1 MMDPDKGLERLYE
14 QRERYIKD
22 VQFFRCHL
30 REETTLKT
38 LQLRKSI
45 RKDICREDVWK
56 IERLILKS
64 VIRKKGKSIGFISK
78 QIKSLKKD
86 LNQNLILDSYKNKN
100 YIKNKNTK
108 LFKLFGYPLQEE
120 SVEWQKN
127 LVQNLSSKEIPE
139 DYMRFLSYGAEEK
152 DEIRIKICEDLKKL
166 EIKKGRIQDHRA
178 RHYIENKK
186 QEIISEGSFKK
197 LEKDPF
203 NEIQRTLT
211 RKLKKF
217 VKEGHI
223 QASQSKEILSKEN
236 VRIPKLTVRIKTHKQ
251 NKCRPIIDFRFTLL
265 YNLEIFIKK
274 ILQDIQISKYAV
286 KNADD
291 LITKLQK
298 GVILSNYKLMSLD
311 ITSMYPSITKDMIL
325 SSLRKYG
332 VPDYLK
338 DLITFTLDN
347 NYFTVK
353 EKNFYRQTEGISMG
367 SVIGPKLAEIYM
379 LDVDM
384 ILSTLNGVMFFA
396 RTTNIDKRKE
406 EIEDTHKKYILNG
419 YPKRLLNDWFHRF
432 LRNRF
437 KVKRCQEIIKYVS
450 FPYIKG
456 IYEKYNNFFNHKLI
470 RLAPS
475 LNNRLSNMMIIR
487 NNAKD
492 ILEEEGVVYRIEC
505 TCNNPSFYVGET
517 KRRLRIRLSEHL
529 AAVRLKMSNSPVFQH
544 CNSNNCQININK
556 LKIIFKEKN
565 IVKRKVK
572 EHFAIIMQNN
582 NVNLNTGM
590 LTAACWEFFVNCI
603 SGSSMS

>member
-1 MMDPDKGLERLYE
+1 
-14 QRERYIKD
+14 
-22 VQFFRCHL
+22 
-30 REETTLKT
+30 
-38 LQLRKSI
+38 
-45 RKDICREDVWK
+45 
-56 IERLILKS
+56 
-64 VIRKKGKSIGFISK
+64 
-78 QIKSLKKD
+78 
-86 LNQNLILDSYKNKN
+86 
-100 YIKNKNTK
+100 
-108 LFKLFGYPLQEE
+108 
-120 SVEWQKN
+120 
-127 LVQNLSSKEIPE
+127 
-139 DYMRFLSYGAEEK
+139 MRFLSYGAGMNFPFSSGIVNTIADIEDAIFHCNLQKEEK

-437 KVKRCQEIIKYVS
+437 KVKRCQEIIK
-450 FPYIKG
+450 
-456 IYEKYNNFFNHKLI
+456 
-470 RLAPS
+470 
-475 LNNRLSNMMIIR
+475 LSNMMIIR

>member
-1 MMDPDKGLERLYE
+1 
-14 QRERYIKD
+14 
-22 VQFFRCHL
+22 
-30 REETTLKT
+30 
-38 LQLRKSI
+38 
-45 RKDICREDVWK
+45 
-56 IERLILKS
+56 
-64 VIRKKGKSIGFISK
+64 
-78 QIKSLKKD
+78 
-86 LNQNLILDSYKNKN
+86 
-100 YIKNKNTK
+100 
-108 LFKLFGYPLQEE
+108 
-120 SVEWQKN
+120 
-127 LVQNLSSKEIPE
+127 
-139 DYMRFLSYGAEEK
+139 MRFLSYGAGMNFPFSSGIVNTIADIEDAIFHCNLQKEEK

-236 VRIPKLTVRIKTHKQ
+236 
-251 NKCRPIIDFRFTLL
+251 
-265 YNLEIFIKK
+265 

>member
-1 MMDPDKGLERLYE
+1 MKCLTYR
-14 QRERYIKD
+14 RRI
-22 VQFFRCHL
+22 
-30 REETTLKT
+30 LKT
-38 LQLRKSI
+38 TKS
-45 RKDICREDVWK
+45 
-56 IERLILKS
+56 RL
-64 VIRKKGKSIGFISK
+64 
-78 QIKSLKKD
+78 D
-86 LNQNLILDSYKNKN
+86 L
-100 YIKNKNTK
+100 TK
-108 LFKLFGYPLQEE
+108 L
-120 SVEWQKN
+120 
-127 LVQNLSSKEIPE
+127 
-139 DYMRFLSYGAEEK
+139 
-152 DEIRIKICEDLKKL
+152 
-166 EIKKGRIQDHRA
+166 
-178 RHYIENKK
+178 
-186 QEIISEGSFKK
+186 
-197 LEKDPF
+197 
-203 NEIQRTLT
+203 T
-211 RKLKKF
+211 
-217 VKEGHI
+217 
-223 QASQSKEILSKEN
+223 
-236 VRIPKLTVRIKTHKQ
+236 
-251 NKCRPIIDFRFTLL
+251 
-265 YNLEIFIKK
+265 
-274 ILQDIQISKYAV
+274 
-286 KNADD
+286 
-291 LITKLQK
+291 
-298 GVILSNYKLMSLD
+298 SLD
-311 ITSMYPSITKDMIL
+311 IASMYPSITKDMIL
-325 SSLRKYG
+325 SSL
-332 VPDYLK
+332 L
-338 DLITFTLDN
+338 
-347 NYFTVK
+347 K
-353 EKNFYRQTEGISMG
+353 EKNFYRQTEGILMG
-367 SVIGPKLAEIYM
+367 SVIGPKLAEIFM